1 MSNYIITKAHLDQLT
16 PEQKEKLREWWTPE
30 KEDKLLLE
38 KSGRIYTVKG
48 VRGSKIMVGS
58 FGVEKEK
65 CLPLLTES
73 DLLHGLAEAEG
84 RLTIKADLVGE
95 LPLDII
101 RWSVITKQIIC
112 REQGLI
118 DALWKSFKTELL
130 A

>member
-38 KSGRIYTVKG
+38 KSGRVYTVKG

-73 DLLHGLAEAEG
+73 VLLHSLANFYYINSTPFIIIDMSDEGQKCWRVTTHDAE
-84 RLTIKADLVGE
+84 T
-95 LPLDII
+95 
-101 RWSVITKQIIC
+101 
-112 REQGLI
+112 LI
-118 DALWKSFKTELL
+118 EALWDNFKAELL